1 MTILDP
7 IGEQRRL
14 YPYWS
19 VLLLGVAFAGLY
31 SATLTEVHTYDALSY
46 ILDVD
51 RKPWPEL
58 FHPHHL
64 LYGPLG
70 AVIRAIATALG
81 WQGSVEI
88 WLQLVN
94 AVAGAIGVSF
104 LFVICR
110 SVTGSGIAALAA
122 TLWVGFSYAYWY
134 YAVEV
139 EVYTLAAM
147 ALIGVLWLLFKMAQ
161 QPTTHLS
168 IWLGMTQ
175 GLAVLGHQTNVLLSV
190 PIFLTIVL
198 TETNHQSRLRLFVSY
213 LIPLLMVVGSAYLWV
228 AIGVSGMRRW
238 EDIWLW
244 LTGYAQTGFWGGAI
258 DGSKLIGLLKGWS
271 ATLAFFG
278 GGVIGLAG
286 IGLLVTGREGIT
298 RLPLPLRAGIAGWL
312 GVYGLFFLWW
322 EPDNIEF
329 WIACL
334 PPLALLLSAALTVR
348 WIGWVG
354 LLLSLSLLA
363 LNLPTITERG
373 AAGRDLQRRIAAA
386 LAAIS
391 QPGDLIIVPDGVLE
405 LYLPHYWQHD
415 NVYGLNQA
423 MTASNGDWEAA
434 CARIQQ
440 RIEAML
446 TAGYAVIIA
455 DEAQRPSPAPP
466 DQPPTPA
473 ERFGLSAETVA
484 RCYAPVQG
492 MLRLAPLPAD
502 LPTYRLIP
510 RANELAVTEGW
521 DFRHGRWGWQ
531 VGGVEAD
538 TLTGVG
544 WHMIPTLDPMLT
556 SPPLLLA
563 TADIEAIEVRLATTT
578 TNRDAQ
584 IFVIDLAGRTDED
597 YSLRFTLTEM
607 EMATY
612 RLPFDEIRERLTQI
626 GGLRFDPV
634 ALGDGG
640 AVIVESI
647 RLIRR

>member
-7 IGEQRRL
+7 IGKQRRL
-14 YPYWS
+14 SLYWS

-139 EVYTLAAM
+139 EVYTLAAV

-161 QPTTHLS
+161 QPTMHVS
-168 IWLGMTQ
+168 IWLGITQ

-190 PIFLTIVL
+190 PIFLTIALAV
-198 TETNHQSRLRLFVSY
+198 TNRLRRLRLFISY

-228 AIGVSGMRRW
+228 AIGVSGMRCW

-244 LTGYAQTGFWGGAI
+244 LTDYAQTGFWGGAI
-258 DGSKLIGLLKGWS
+258 DGAKFIGLLKGWS

-278 GGVIGLAG
+278 GGVIGLAS
-286 IGLLVTGREGIT
+286 IGLLVAGRGGVA
-298 RLPLPLRAGIAGWL
+298 RLPLPLRAGIVGWL

-354 LLLSLSLLA
+354 LLLSLSLLS
-363 LNLPTITERG
+363 LNLPAIIERG
-373 AAGRDLQRRIAAA
+373 AAERDLQQRIAAA
-386 LAAIS
+386 LAEIS

-423 MTASNGDWEAA
+423 MTASNSDWKAA

-440 RIEAML
+440 RIEVTL

-473 ERFGLSAETVA
+473 ERFGLNAETVA
-484 RCYAPVQG
+484 SCYAPVQG
-492 MLRLAPLPAD
+492 MLRLAPLPTD
-502 LPTYRLIP
+502 LPVYRLIP
-510 RANELAVTEGW
+510 RANEVAVSEGW
-521 DFRHGRWGWQ
+521 DFRQGRWGWQ
-531 VGGVEAD
+531 VGGVEFD
-538 TLTGVG
+538 TLIKVG
-544 WHMIPTLDPMLT
+544 WHMIPSLDPMLI
-556 SPPLLLA
+556 SPPLLLT

-584 IFVIDLAGRTDED
+584 IFVLDPAGQTAED
-597 YSLRFTLTEM
+597 YSLRFVLTGM
-607 EMATY
+607 EMTTY
-612 RLPFDEIRERLTQI
+612 RLSFDEIRERLTQI

-640 AVIVESI
+640 AVLVESI